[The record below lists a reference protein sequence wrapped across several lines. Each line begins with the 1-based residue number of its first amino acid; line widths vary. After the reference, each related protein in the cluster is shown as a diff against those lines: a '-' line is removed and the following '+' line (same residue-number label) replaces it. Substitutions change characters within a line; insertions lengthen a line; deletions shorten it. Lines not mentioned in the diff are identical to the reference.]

1 MGINYKYR
9 GISGRGRL
17 LFLKFTYSGGT
28 LQASN
33 NRTTAAPPLQSTLL
47 CMRYLT
53 MITVTHNPLLHFWQF
68 LYIYRLMWSW
78 AIIIFLSCI
87 LRGFCCRIRFPSA
100 PAYSG
105 NCCKYF
111 LALCNASIVP
121 SDLFSNV
128 RMNCITSL
136 LVAGR

>member
-9 GISGRGRL
+9 GIGGRGRL

-33 NRTTAAPPLQSTLL
+33 NRTTTASPLQSALL

-53 MITVTHNPLLHFWQF
+53 MITVTCNPVSHFWQSSC
-68 LYIYRLMWSW
+68 IYRLMWSQ
-78 AIIIFLSCI
+78 AIIIFLS
-87 LRGFCCRIRFPSA
+87 CRIRFPSA

-111 LALCNASIVP
+111 LALCNASMVP

-128 RMNCITSL
+128 RMNCITSFL
-136 LVAGR
+136 FAGR

>member
-33 NRTTAAPPLQSTLL
+33 NRTTTASPLQSALL

-53 MITVTHNPLLHFWQF
+53 MITVTCNPVSHFWQSSC
-68 LYIYRLMWSW
+68 IYRLMWSQ
-78 AIIIFLSCI
+78 AIIIFISCI
-87 LRGFCCRIRFPSA
+87 LRGSA
-100 PAYSG
+100 TASG
-105 NCCKYF
+105 SLLPRLTPGTVAN
-111 LALCNASIVP
+111 
-121 SDLFSNV
+121 
-128 RMNCITSL
+128 TSL
-136 LVAGR
+136 RSAMLPWFPVICSLMFG